1 VGWPVPPSKTTKRTE
16 FDPMS
21 ITATRAAQA
30 GRSGTQIDEQAGS
43 PAGSSMDRSECI
55 AEDYTFLSG
64 VADTRIS

>member
-1 VGWPVPPSKTTKRTE
+1 
-16 FDPMS
+16 MS